1 MSSAEFSIIEQFFK
15 TAQHQ
20 HSGCVVGIGDDCA
33 ILDVPDNMQ
42 LAVSTDT
49 LVEGVHFLPETE
61 PTSLGHK
68 VLAVNL
74 SDLAAMG
81 AKPAWVSMAITLPSI
96 DKEWLSKFTTGFFAL
111 ANQHDVKLIGGDTT
125 QGPLSITINIMGL
138 LPVGQRLLRS
148 GAKVGDDIYVSGTI
162 GGAGLGLLKAKQA
175 SDNSEDVDLQSYLKP
190 MPKIKLGQKL
200 LNSASAC
207 IDISD
212 GLSADLNH
220 ILKASAVGAKLD
232 HDLLPINESV
242 REHARQ
248 LGDELWPYSTGDDY
262 ELCFTLPKKL
272 SQEAM
277 DVINNCSITK
287 VGVIESELGLRIDM
301 KNGQL
306 ISLAKGYE
314 HFEK

>member
-1 MSSAEFSIIEQFFK
+1 MSSAEFAIIEQFFK
-15 TAQHQ
+15 KDQDSL
-20 HSGCVVGIGDDCA
+20 SGCIVGIGDDCA
-33 ILDVPDNMQ
+33 IINVPKNMQ

-49 LVEGVHFLPETE
+49 LVEGVHFLPDTE
-61 PTSLGHK
+61 PESLGHK

-96 DKEWLSKFTTGFFAL
+96 NKEWLSKFTAGFFAL
-111 ANQHDVKLIGGDTT
+111 ASQHGVNLIGGDTT
-125 QGPLSITINIMGL
+125 QGPLSITISIMGL

-148 GAKVGDDIYVSGTI
+148 GAKVGDSIYVSGTI
-162 GGAGLGLLKAKQA
+162 GSAGLGLVKAKEAA
-175 SDNSEDVDLQSYLKP
+175 SHDEGVDLLSYLKP
-190 MPKIKLGQKL
+190 VPQISLGQQL
-200 LNSASAC
+200 LKSASAC
-207 IDISD
+207 IDVSD

-220 ILKASAVGAKLD
+220 ILKASAVGARLD

-262 ELCFTLPKKL
+262 ELCFTLPKQL

-277 DVINNCSITK
+277 RSLSDFNITK
-287 VGVIESELGLRIDM
+287 IGVVEREQGLRIEM
-301 KNGQL
+301 KDGQL
-306 ISLAKGYE
+306 ISMAKGYE

>member
-1 MSSAEFSIIEQFFK
+1 MSTAEFSIIEQFFK
-15 TAQHQ
+15 AAQHQ
-20 HSGCVVGIGDDCA
+20 LPGCVVGIGDDCA
-33 ILDVPDNMQ
+33 ILDVPKNTQ

-49 LVEGVHFLPETE
+49 LVEGVHFLPDTE
-61 PTSLGHK
+61 PESLGHK

-96 DKEWLSKFTTGFFAL
+96 DKEWLSKFTAGFFAL
-111 ANQHDVKLIGGDTT
+111 ANQHSVSLIGGDTT

-138 LPVGQRLLRS
+138 LPAGKRLLRS
-148 GAKVGDDIYVSGTI
+148 GAKVGDGIYVSGTI

-175 SDNSEDVDLQSYLKP
+175 SAHNEDVDLLSYLQP
-190 MPKIKLGQKL
+190 TPRVLLGQKL
-200 LNSASAC
+200 LNNASAC

-220 ILKASAVGAKLD
+220 ILRASAVGAKLD

-242 REHARQ
+242 REYARQ
-248 LGDELWPYSTGDDY
+248 LNNELWPYSTGDDY
-262 ELCFTLPKKL
+262 ELCFTLPKEL
-272 SQEAM
+272 SEEAM
-277 DVINNCSITK
+277 DVMNNCSITK
-287 VGVIESELGLRIDM
+287 IGVIEKELGLRIDM

-306 ISLAKGYE
+306 ISLDKGYE
-314 HFEK
+314 HFKK

>member
-20 HSGCVVGIGDDCA
+20 HSGCAVGIGDDCA
-33 ILDVPDNMQ
+33 ILDVPENMQ

-49 LVEGVHFLPETE
+49 LVEGVHFLSETE

-111 ANQHDVKLIGGDTT
+111 ANQHGVKLIGGDTT

-148 GAKVGDDIYVSGTI
+148 GAKVGDGIYVSGTI
-162 GGAGLGLLKAKQA
+162 GGAGLGLLKAQQA
-175 SDNSEDVDLQSYLKP
+175 PNNGEDVDLLGYLKP
-190 MPKIKLGQKL
+190 TPQIKLGQKL
-200 LNSASAC
+200 LNNASAC

-248 LGDELWPYSTGDDY
+248 LDDELWPYSTGDDY

-277 DVINNCSITK
+277 DVINDCSITK
-287 VGVIESELGLRIDM
+287 IGVIESELGLRIDM

-306 ISLAKGYE
+306 ISLDKGYE